1 MAMKAHEPEET
12 NEAQPTSEFDFTRL
26 LKEHSL
32 QLFVDS
38 NKTEAKLVEE
48 NFKVSE

>member
-1 MAMKAHEPEET
+1 MAMKAHESKET
-12 NEAQPTSEFDFTRL
+12 HETQATSEFNFTRL